1 MIEQTAPRTLLLHAY
16 QDYNVIFAL
25 GASGWAWKH
34 MGWKERKGKKRS
46 RRLILLFSV
55 QSHSLAPSAHWH
67 QYPSQW
73 ADTSAGKRGSCRRQR
88 RGSRCG
94 SNLGNAEWM
103 YWERSREE
111 SLLDLKYSTLG
122 RRNFFFF
129 FAVKID
135 VYQTAVS
142 QSRAADKD
150 REIKLPPTFKSAISQ
165 TYIHCF
171 PLCHPHA
178 ALCST
183 GKKRKRK
190 KI

>member
-1 MIEQTAPRTLLLHAY
+1 MKTYGME
-16 QDYNVIFAL
+16 
-25 GASGWAWKH
+25 GAQGI
-34 MGWKERKGKKRS
+34 RKS

-67 QYPSQW
+67 QYSSQW
-73 ADTSAGKRGSCRRQR
+73 ADTSAGKRGSRRRQR

-94 SNLGNAEWM
+94 SDLGNAEWM
-103 YWERSREE
+103 HRERSREE

-122 RRNFFFF
+122 RRIFF
-129 FAVKID
+129 FALKID

-150 REIKLPPTFKSAISQ
+150 REIKLPPTFKSVISQ

-171 PLCHPHA
+171 PLCHPHTV
-178 ALCST
+178 LCSN
-183 GKKRKRK
+183 RK
-190 KI
+190 KEKKNLA